1 MQEAMNRAGWLRR
14 FWGAFLQEKS
24 GAVFSWEICEIS
36 PPLGIHFS
44 SFNTCGRVESHRVL
58 CAERLLK
65 TKLGVNSFPV
75 ELFHQHVAIDGS
87 RDAEELGRLYP
98 ILKPSR
104 PALGVFCGIIAGCF
118 RGYPLADRTLER
130 RVLQPKDS

>member
-36 PPLGIHFS
+36 PVWLSLSLS
-44 SFNTCGRVESHRVL
+44 SLFIALKRTRVSSLE
-58 CAERLLK
+58 ALLK
-65 TKLGVNSFPV
+65 TKFGSISFTV
-75 ELFHQHVAIDGS
+75 ESCHNHGAIDGS

-98 ILKPSR
+98 ILKPSD
-104 PALGVFCGIIAGCF
+104 GVRHG
-118 RGYPLADRTLER
+118 
-130 RVLQPKDS
+130 